1 MLDVS
6 RTTDTVLMVR
16 PYDFGFN
23 EQTGLDNEFQ
33 KRPEIDEQEINSK
46 ANAEFQAMVD
56 RLRAEGVTV
65 LILEKPDPSLGKPAY
80 QKVPDAIF
88 PNNWFSTEHDGTL
101 ITYPMAAMNR
111 RIELRPEDVEK
122 LLRANGYKIR
132 NVIHVGRLDET
143 NRFLEGT
150 GSMII
155 DHRAEVVYAARSS
168 RCDEEQF
175 DNFIRLRF
183 YEQGIL
189 FNTRSAKGTPI
200 YHTNVMMSIG
210 DRFAVV
216 CLDCIYDEAEKQRV
230 KSSLEASFDLIEI
243 SMDQMENYFCGNILQ
258 VNSAGG
264 TPLIV
269 MSKSAFEGFSPDQI
283 NRLERYGKILSMDL
297 TTIET
302 VGGGSARCMM
312 AEIFSEKK

>member
-6 RTTDTVLMVR
+6 RTTDTILMVR

-23 EQTGLDNEFQ
+23 EETGLDNEFQ
-33 KRPEIDEQEINSK
+33 QRIEDSEEEINTK

-56 RLRAEGVTV
+56 TLRAEGVTV
-65 LILEKPDPSLGKPAY
+65 LILEKPKLSYGKT
-80 QKVPDAIF
+80 PDAIF

-111 RIELRPEDVEK
+111 RSERRPEDVEK

-132 NVIHVGRLDET
+132 NVLNVGRLDET
-143 NRFLEGT
+143 SRFLEGT

-155 DHRAEVVYAARSS
+155 DHREEVVYAARSN
-168 RCDEEQF
+168 RCDDKQF
-175 DNFIRLRF
+175 DNFIGLRF
-183 YEQGIL
+183 YEQGIM
-189 FNTRSAKGTPI
+189 FDTKSSKGTPI

-210 DRFAVV
+210 DAFAVI
-216 CLDCIYDEAEKQRV
+216 CLDCIPGKKDRDLVKDRLEK
-230 KSSLEASFDLIEI
+230 SFEIIEI
-243 SMDQMENYFCGNILQ
+243 SMDQMENSFCGNILQ

-264 TPLIV
+264 IPLIV
-269 MSKSAFEGFSPDQI
+269 MSRSAHGGFNPDQI
-283 NRLERYGKILSMDL
+283 ARLETHGKILPMDL
-297 TTIET
+297 TTIES

>member
-6 RTTDTVLMVR
+6 RTTNTILMVR

-23 EQTGLDNEFQ
+23 EETGLDNEFQ
-33 KRPEIDEQEINSK
+33 QRLDYSEEEINKK
-46 ANAEFQAMVD
+46 ANCEFQAMVD
-56 RLRAEGVTV
+56 MLRSEGVTV
-65 LILEKPDPSLGKPAY
+65 LILEKPEVSYGKT
-80 QKVPDAIF
+80 PDAIF

-111 RIELRPEDVEK
+111 RHERRPRDVEK

-132 NVIHVGRLDET
+132 NVLNVGALDEGT
-143 NRFLEGT
+143 HFLEGT

-155 DHRAEVVYAARSS
+155 DHRQEVVYAARSN
-168 RCDEEQF
+168 RCDEGQF

-183 YEQGIL
+183 YRQGIM
-189 FNTRSAKGTPI
+189 FNTKSSRGTSI

-210 DRFAVV
+210 NAFAVI
-216 CLDCIYDEAEKQRV
+216 CLDCIPDKTEREQV
-230 KSSLEASFDLIEI
+230 KESLETSFDLIEI
-243 SMDQMENYFCGNILQ
+243 SMDQMENSFCGNILQ

-269 MSKSAFEGFSPDQI
+269 MSKSAYAGFDENQI
-283 NRLERYGKILSMDL
+283 SQLKPHGKILPVDL
-297 TTIET
+297 TTIESI
-302 VGGGSARCMM
+302 GGGSARCMM

>member
-6 RTTDTVLMVR
+6 RTTDTILMVR

-23 EQTGLDNEFQ
+23 EETGLDNEFQ
-33 KRPEIDEQEINSK
+33 QRLEASKEEINKK
-46 ANAEFQAMVD
+46 ANLEFQAMVD
-56 RLRAEGVTV
+56 TLRSEGVTV
-65 LILEKPDPSLGKPAY
+65 LILEKSELSYGKT
-80 QKVPDAIF
+80 PDAIF

-111 RIELRPEDVEK
+111 RHERRPRDVEK

-132 NVIHVGRLDET
+132 NVLNVGQLDEADK
-143 NRFLEGT
+143 FLEGT

-155 DHRAEVVYAARSS
+155 DHRQEVVYAARSN
-168 RCDEEQF
+168 RCDEAQF

-183 YEQGIL
+183 YKQGIM
-189 FNTRSAKGTPI
+189 FNTKSSKGTPI

-210 DRFAVV
+210 DTFAVI
-216 CLDCIYDEAEKQRV
+216 CLDCIQVKAEQEQV
-230 KSSLEASFDLIEI
+230 KGYLEASFDLIEI
-243 SMDQMENYFCGNILQ
+243 SMDQMENSFCGNILQ

-269 MSKSAFEGFSPDQI
+269 MSRSAYEGFDPDQI
-283 NRLERYGKILSMDL
+283 HRLETHGKILPMDL
-297 TTIET
+297 FTIES